1 MVCYCIRMHNA
12 KVPSKSE
19 RIFVAAKYN
28 HGEMYRQIFECPNV
42 CMQNQKELLK
52 IDMFFSETFLFF
64 KLILSITCKLFCIF
78 TVSKC
83 Q

>member
-1 MVCYCIRMHNA
+1 MRMHNA

-19 RIFVAAKYN
+19 HIFVTMKDN
-28 HGEMYRQIFECPNV
+28 HSGMYEQVFECPNV

-52 IDMFFSETFLFF
+52 TDMFFSETFLFF
-64 KLILSITCKLFCIF
+64 KLIVSITCKLFCIF